1 MFNKFFQ
8 LFTKRSERSMAADTV
23 KNYTEEMVETMI
35 ANYTSNP
42 SRETVE
48 FLAKE
53 FGKSIRSIIAKLS
66 REGVYIAQPRTT
78 KTGAPIVRKADVV
91 AKIGTN
97 LEGEFPSLVKAS
109 KSDLIQL
116 HEAIVGFLGN

>member
-1 MFNKFFQ
+1 
-8 LFTKRSERSMAADTV
+8 MAAETA
-23 KNYTEEMVETMI
+23 KNYTEEMVETMV
-35 ANYTSNP
+35 AGYTSNP

-53 FGKSIRSIIAKLS
+53 YGKSIRSIIAKLS

-78 KTGAPIVRKADVV
+78 KNGNPIVRKADVV
-91 AKIGTN
+91 AKIGAS

-109 KSDLIQL
+109 KSDLLEL
-116 HEAIVGFLGN
+116 HEALVSFLGN